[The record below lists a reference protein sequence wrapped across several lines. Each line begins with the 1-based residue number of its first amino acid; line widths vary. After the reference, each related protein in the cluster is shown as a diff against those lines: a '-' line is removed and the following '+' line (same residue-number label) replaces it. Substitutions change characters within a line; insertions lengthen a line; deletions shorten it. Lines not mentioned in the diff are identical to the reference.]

1 MVSILFL
8 DVVGSTAVV
17 QAHGGRVL
25 QVAVDHLLAGFGTR
39 EVHENDAERAVRCG
53 LALLAEGRRKQGG
66 WPARPEMRG
75 RQPTTDNRRRGV
87 AAASLPDG
95 RNAGRR
101 CHRAGKTPG
110 GRY

>member
-25 QVAVDHLLAGFGTR
+25 QVAGDHLLAGFGTR

-53 LALLAEGRRKQGG
+53 LALLAERRRKQG
-66 WPARPEMRG
+66 
-75 RQPTTDNRRRGV
+75 
-87 AAASLPDG
+87 
-95 RNAGRR
+95 AGR
-101 CHRAGKTPG
+101 PG
-110 GRY
+110 LNRPADS